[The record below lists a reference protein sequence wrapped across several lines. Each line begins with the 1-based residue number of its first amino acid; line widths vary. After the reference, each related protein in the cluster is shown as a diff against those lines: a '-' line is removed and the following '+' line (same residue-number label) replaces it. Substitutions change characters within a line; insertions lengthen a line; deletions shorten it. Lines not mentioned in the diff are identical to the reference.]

1 MTSKQHLLLALEHY
15 GLKVMEDNDKV
26 VQLEGDYQIEVE
38 SGFLFKLLW
47 RGEVVA
53 PFDDLDEL
61 CRFILQG

>member
-1 MTSKQHLLLALEHY
+1 MTSKQHLLLALDYY

-26 VQLEGDYQIEVE
+26 VQLEDDYQIEVE